1 MLRKLSLLVIT
12 LWVGGLWMTSLT
24 ASILFD
30 VVADR
35 TLAGNIAGQLF
46 TAISYI
52 GLVSG
57 AVLLIE
63 AYIRLQ
69 SSVVK
74 QSYFW
79 IIIAMLVLILIGQY
93 GIQPL
98 LAKMKTDAL
107 PSPVMASP
115 YASQFAAWHGV
126 AGAVY
131 LLECLL
137 GIALVLKSQQR

>member
-1 MLRKLSLLVIT
+1 MLRKLTPLVVT
-12 LWVGGLWMTSLT
+12 FWVGGLWMTSLT
-24 ASILFD
+24 ASILFG

-46 TAISYI
+46 TTISYI
-52 GLVSG
+52 GLTSG
-57 AVLLIE
+57 VILLIE
-63 AYIRLQ
+63 AYIRFQ
-69 SSVVK
+69 TTITK

-79 IIIAMLVLILIGQY
+79 IIVAMLVLVLIGQY

-98 LAKMKTDAL
+98 LAKMKADAL

-115 YASQFAAWHGV
+115 YASQFATWHGV

-131 LLECLL
+131 LVECLL
-137 GIALVLKSQQR
+137 GVALVLKSQR